1 MTDLTIRELRT
12 TLLRLP
18 WANGALV
25 LNVTPLMFK
34 AALVGFGLACLFED
48 LAQAHLAKERLV
60 RVLDDW
66 CPPFRDHYLQYPAHE
81 ILTDRRSA

>member
-25 LNVTPLMFK
+25 LNVTP
-34 AALVGFGLACLFED
+34 
-48 LAQAHLAKERLV
+48 
-60 RVLDDW
+60 
-66 CPPFRDHYLQYPAHE
+66 
-81 ILTDRRSA
+81 